1 METFGM
7 TGRLS
12 TRPELVA
19 EIDAVA
25 QYTFANC
32 DACFL
37 FLLL

>member
-12 TRPELVA
+12 TRPELVS

-25 QYTFANC
+25 QYTLANC
-32 DACFL
+32 GAYFL